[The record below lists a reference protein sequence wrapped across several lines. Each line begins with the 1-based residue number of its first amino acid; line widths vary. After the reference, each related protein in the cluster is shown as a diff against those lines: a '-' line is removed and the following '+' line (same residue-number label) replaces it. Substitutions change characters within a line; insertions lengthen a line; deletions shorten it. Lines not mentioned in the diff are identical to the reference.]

1 MTRLI
6 TIEELPQYAP
16 GELKL
21 DSSAVGRPDF
31 RMRVFRYAPSDIC
44 VPPSENFLIV
54 IYRQGV
60 TSMNRRVTGAWK
72 QEHVGRGIATL
83 LTRAEPSHWRWGN
96 DIEVSHFY
104 ISPAFLMKT
113 ASEAFDRDIGAI
125 ELHDLLGIDDPVL
138 SWINEQMVRRS
149 RRRRSRRKA
158 LLRRAGTSG
167 ECPHPAKIRRGAV
180 QDAMRARTFQART
193 CPADRGLYPAEYFPK
208 HHARRT
214 SGHLQLHADSIRPQI
229 PRSLRHTPSRLCSEK
244 ESRTSVPASAKGQSG
259 AQGDRTP
266 QWLCRPE
273 SSEQGLSAAPRLYA
287 GRISQGRPRNLKP
300 FRSWRRRPTFVKVG
314 KSVRCPINE
323 LDASDQRK
331 MVTSSAPKR
340 LHMDVNEGA

>member
-1 MTRLI
+1 MTKLV

-31 RMRVFRYAPSDIC
+31 RMRAFRYAPSDIC
-44 VPPSENFLIV
+44 VPPTEDFLIV

-72 QEHVGRGIATL
+72 QERVGRGIATL
-83 LTRAEPSHWRWGN
+83 LTRAEPSHWRWQN

-138 SWINEQMVRRS
+138 SWINEQMVHEVAAGGLGGS
-149 RRRRSRRKA
+149 LCYDALALQASVHILRKYA
-158 LLRRAGTSG
+158 
-167 ECPHPAKIRRGAV
+167 AV
-180 QDAMRARTFQART
+180 QFKMPCARGPFRPHTR
-193 CPADRGLYPAEYFPK
+193 PADRGLYPAEYFPK
-208 HHARRT
+208 YHARRT
-214 SGHLQLHADSIRPQI
+214 GGHLQLHADSIRPQI
-229 PRSLRHTPSRLCSEK
+229 PRSLRNTPSRLCSET

-266 QWLCRPE
+266 EWLCRPE
-273 SSEQGLSAAPRLYA
+273 SPEQGLSPVPQLYA
-287 GRISQGRPRNLKP
+287 G
-300 FRSWRRRPTFVKVG
+300 
-314 KSVRCPINE
+314 
-323 LDASDQRK
+323 
-331 MVTSSAPKR
+331 
-340 LHMDVNEGA
+340 